1 MTPLRQKMIDAMQVR
16 GFAARTHESYLSA
29 VAALA
34 KHYHRTPEDL
44 SVDEIQAYFQYLV
57 KERGLSGATCRLYLN
72 AIRFLYLQV
81 LKQPT
86 FDVTFQMPK
95 KLYRIPEL
103 LTRGE
108 VGQILSA
115 VSNSKHRIMLMTCYG
130 CGLRVNELV
139 HLRVRN
145 IDGERQLLR
154 VEQGKGGKDRQVIV
168 SDGLLHPLRAY
179 WRRYHPTDW
188 LFPGREPDQPMDV
201 SSPQRV
207 FTVAKCRA
215 GIDKVGGIHSLRHA
229 YATHQLEAGLPV
241 HQLQQLLGHQNIHS
255 TLHYV
260 HWVPGLY
267 QEGKAGIDLIAA
279 LAVDHG
285 GH

>member
-16 GFAARTHESYLSA
+16 GFAARTHESYLAA
-29 VAALA
+29 VTALA
-34 KHYHRTPEDL
+34 KYYHRTPEQL

-57 KERGLSGATCRLYLN
+57 KDRGLSGASCRLYLN

-81 LKQPT
+81 LKQPA
-86 FDVTFQMPK
+86 FDVPFQIPK
-95 KLYRIPEL
+95 KAQRIPEL
-103 LTRGE
+103 LTRDE
-108 VGQILSA
+108 VGRILSA
-115 VSNSKHRIMLMTCYG
+115 VNNSKHHMMLMTCYG

-139 HLRVRN
+139 HLKVRH
-145 IDGERQLLR
+145 IDGERRLLR
-154 VEQGKGGKDRQVIV
+154 IEQGKGAKDRQVIL
-168 SDGLLHPLRAY
+168 SEGLLQPLRAY
-179 WRRYHPTDW
+179 WQRYHPTDW
-188 LFPGREPDQPMDV
+188 LFPGREPDQALDV

-260 HWVPGLY
+260 HWVPGY
-267 QEGKAGIDLIAA
+267 QAGETGTDLIAA

-285 GH
+285 AH

>member
-29 VAALA
+29 VTALA
-34 KHYHRTPEDL
+34 KYYHRTPEQL

-103 LTRGE
+103 LTRSE
-108 VGQILSA
+108 VGRILSA
-115 VSNSKHRIMLMTCYG
+115 VNNSKHRIMLMTCYG

-139 HLRVRN
+139 HLKVRH
-145 IDGERQLLR
+145 IDGERRLLR
-154 VEQGKGGKDRQVIV
+154 VEQGKGGKDRQVIL
-168 SDGLLHPLRAY
+168 SDGLLQPLRAY
-179 WRRYHPTDW
+179 WRRYHPSDW
-188 LFPGREPDQPMDV
+188 LFPGHEPDQPMVV

-207 FTVAKCRA
+207 FTVAKRRA

-260 HWVPGLY
+260 HWVPGQY
-267 QEGKAGIDLIAA
+267 REGEAGVDLIAA
-279 LAVDHG
+279 LVVDHG
-285 GH
+285 DH

>member
-1 MTPLRQKMIDAMQVR
+1 MTPLRQKMIDAMQLR

-29 VAALA
+29 VTALA
-34 KHYHRTPEDL
+34 KYYHRTPEQL

-81 LKQPT
+81 LKKTT

-103 LTRGE
+103 LTRSE

-115 VSNSKHRIMLMTCYG
+115 VNNSKHRIMLMTCYG

-139 HLRVRN
+139 HLKVRH
-145 IDGERQLLR
+145 IDGERRLLR
-154 VEQGKGGKDRQVIV
+154 VEQGKGGKDRQVIL
-168 SDGLLHPLRAY
+168 SDGLLQPLRAY
-179 WRRYHPTDW
+179 WQRYHPTVW

-207 FTVAKCRA
+207 FTVAKKRA

-260 HWVPGLY
+260 HWVPGQY
-267 QEGKAGIDLIAA
+267 REGETGVDLIAG
-279 LAVDHG
+279 LVVDHG
-285 GH
+285 DH